1 MLKGQALII
10 FFFRMNICFSA
21 AGLFLGGK
29 KKELGFTFQNVS
41 FLFVSGEQGSFVC
54 LVVSALSKP
63 RRTFWKLVAGCYLFL
78 SCFYS
83 GEELWMSTDF
93 WSLDMSC
100 KKRERIGWVVIYWYV
115 GRMST
120 RAGRKSSFR
129 LARMFFVF
137 IPIQLN
143 MLDIKREADSIAFGG

>member
-1 MLKGQALII
+1 M
-10 FFFRMNICFSA
+10 
-21 AGLFLGGK
+21 
-29 KKELGFTFQNVS
+29 
-41 FLFVSGEQGSFVC
+41 
-54 LVVSALSKP
+54 
-63 RRTFWKLVAGCYLFL
+63 
-78 SCFYS
+78 
-83 GEELWMSTDF
+83 
-93 WSLDMSC
+93 
-100 KKRERIGWVVIYWYV
+100 VIYWYV